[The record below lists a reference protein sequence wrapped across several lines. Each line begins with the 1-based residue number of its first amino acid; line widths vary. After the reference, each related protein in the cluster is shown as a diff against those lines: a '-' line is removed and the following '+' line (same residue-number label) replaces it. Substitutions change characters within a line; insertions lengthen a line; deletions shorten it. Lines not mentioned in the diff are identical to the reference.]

1 MGRLVCDAFK
11 KIELMKPHFR
21 PSKVD
26 DVYVLYP
33 KIREVDVE
41 EVKAT
46 IGLDINDGL
55 MASYLTSDETFT
67 MVADDSDLLGMFGI
81 SKTADPMISVV
92 WMLCTERLQK
102 YSKTFIKLSKQWV
115 IEQNKKHSILMNYVD
130 ARNITSIKWLKHLGF
145 VLINRVEE
153 FGVGKKPFYEFV
165 RIN

>member
-1 MGRLVCDAFK
+1 
-11 KIELMKPHFR
+11 MKPHFR
-21 PSKVD
+21 TAKVD

-46 IGLDINDGL
+46 IGLNIKDGL
-55 MASYLTSDETFT
+55 MASYQTSDETYT
-67 MVADDSDLLGMFGI
+67 MVADDGDLVGMFGLT
-81 SKTADPMISVV
+81 KTADPLISVV
-92 WMLCTERLQK
+92 WMLCTERLPQ

-145 VLINRVEE
+145 VLIKRVEE
-153 FGVGKKPFYEFV
+153 FGIGKKPFYEFV

>member
-1 MGRLVCDAFK
+1 MGRLVCYAFK

-21 PSKVD
+21 TAKVD

-46 IGLDINDGL
+46 IGLNIKDGL
-55 MASYLTSDETFT
+55 MASYQTSDETYT
-67 MVADDSDLLGMFGI
+67 MVADDGDLVGMFGLT
-81 SKTADPMISVV
+81 KTADPLISVV
-92 WMLCTERLQK
+92 WMLCTERLPQ

-145 VLINRVEE
+145 VLIKRVEE
-153 FGVGKKPFYEFV
+153 FGIGKKPFYEFV

>member
-1 MGRLVCDAFK
+1 
-11 KIELMKPHFR
+11 MKPHFR
-21 PSKVD
+21 PAKAD

-145 VLINRVEE
+145 VLIKRVEQ
-153 FGVGKKPFYEFV
+153 FGIGKKPFYEFV

>member
-1 MGRLVCDAFK
+1 MGRLVCYAFK

-21 PSKVD
+21 AAKAD

>member
-1 MGRLVCDAFK
+1 MGRLVCYAFK
-11 KIELMKPHFR
+11 KIELMKPYFR
-21 PSKVD
+21 PAKVD

-46 IGLDINDGL
+46 IGLNIKDGL
-55 MASYLTSDETFT
+55 MASYQTSDETYT
-67 MVADDSDLLGMFGI
+67 MVADDGDLVGMFGLT
-81 SKTADPMISVV
+81 KTADPLISVV
-92 WMLCTERLQK
+92 WMLCTERLPQ

-145 VLINRVEE
+145 VLINRVEK
-153 FGVGKKPFYEFV
+153 FGVDKKPFYEFV